1 MNVKQLLSIAA
12 IAVAFSPLAARAESD
27 IAAKDQAWL
36 ASLKSTK
43 TVAEVRAELDH
54 LVHYGQQHPV
64 ELQANESTLTRE
76 QVKRELA
83 ESGVIRVGA

>member
-36 ASLKSTK
+36 ASLKSTR
-43 TVAEVRAELDH
+43 TVAEVRAALDH
-54 LVHYGQQHPV
+54 LVHYGEMHPV
-64 ELQANESTLTRE
+64 ELQENKSTLTRA
-76 QVKRELA
+76 QVKHELA